1 MEKGTEAGLT
11 DIRRYEE
18 ILAKDPSSYCFAP
31 LSDLY
36 RKAGRLDDALDTA
49 LRGCEVH
56 PDYIGGY
63 MALGRACFEKD
74 LYEEGRQALE
84 KVVRVMPDNSL
95 AHQLLDEIELRLSE
109 TKLSDTFDTG
119 TMLWAE
125 PADAVAVDGEDPGD
139 TAALDVFEIEWN
151 DGTAGEP
158 VLPDD
163 EEIIE
168 LTDEVIDDEEELPPP
183 LYEYSDEADVPV
195 AEVVEPPASP
205 LSTATIA
212 ELYLSQGFAE
222 KALDI
227 FRELLASDPGNDEL
241 RQRVEEVG
249 ELVAGRNREEMLV
262 EPEEETAA
270 SGPVPGL
277 PLAEAAVPVV
287 EEPAELQVPAHEP
300 PSVLETLEGWLANIR
315 RLR

>member
-49 LRGCEVH
+49 LRGCEMH

-63 MALGRACFEKD
+63 MALGRACFEKG

-119 TMLWAE
+119 ILSWAE
-125 PADAVAVDGEDPGD
+125 PADVVAAGGDNGDVAAPDEFEVEWDGGMAED
-139 TAALDVFEIEWN
+139 
-151 DGTAGEP
+151 
-158 VLPDD
+158 LPDD

-183 LYEYSDEADVPV
+183 LYEYSDEAGVPV

-249 ELVAGRNREEMLV
+249 ELVAGHNREEMPV